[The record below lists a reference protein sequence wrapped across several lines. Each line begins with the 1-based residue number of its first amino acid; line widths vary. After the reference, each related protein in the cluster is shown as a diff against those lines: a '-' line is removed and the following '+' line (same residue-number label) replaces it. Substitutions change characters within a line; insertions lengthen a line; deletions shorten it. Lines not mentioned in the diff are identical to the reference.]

1 MEGFK
6 SLPKMQ
12 CFKEGGS
19 VKAMAYGGKMKKGGH
34 SESKEMSKDI
44 AQDKKVVKKAF
55 AMHDKQSHEGEK
67 TNLSK
72 LKKGG
77 RMKKEVGTVKKYKAG
92 GAIEMKKDAGD
103 KDDIKKVKQTKPKK
117 AAAPSAASKDVMNTP
132 KFFNKGGAVKKCN
145 AGGSLKSVDAEKN
158 PGLAELPTNVRNKMG
173 YAKKGGKVKKYSNG
187 QQVKDP
193 QKLVDD
199 IALEENTQDREMI
212 MKPVRAAGKMITK
225 GISAAKSALK
235 GSDAEKQDVSNIAKK
250 KGGKIKKFNTGGS
263 TGPLT
268 AEEEAYLGGADRTDP
283 FIMARMRRAI
293 PQKQNY
299 IPNAVPAMDNR
310 DVGQTVAPALAPMDS
325 TLRDETGA
333 PSTMQRNEYGD
344 LYTPINQM
352 TPAAPVKTPVR
363 RPAAAPAA
371 PAAPSISSTDT
382 ARLDEMARGLGVFPE
397 GSAALPRRLGKPQ
410 SVGKRFFTATPEEQ
424 AASFG
429 RGAEARKNLGKRVGR
444 LSMPSFS
451 DALDRY
457 KS

>member
-12 CFKEGGS
+12 CFREGGS
-19 VKAMAYGGKMKKGGH
+19 VKAMCYGGKMKKGGH
-34 SESKEMSKDI
+34 AESKEIKKDI

-55 AMHDKQSHEGEK
+55 ALHDKQSHEGEK

-117 AAAPSAASKDVMNTP
+117 AAAPSAASKDVMNNP
-132 KFFNKGGAVKKCN
+132 KFF
-145 AGGSLKSVDAEKN
+145 
-158 PGLAELPTNVRNKMG
+158 
-173 YAKKGGKVKKYSNG
+173 KKGGKVKKYSNG
-187 QQVKDP
+187 QAVKDP

-235 GSDAEKQDVSNIAKK
+235 GQGAVSDAEREAVAKK
-250 KGGKIKKFNTGGS
+250 KGGKIKKFNAGGS

-268 AEEEAYLGGADRTDP
+268 EEEKNWLGGADATDP
-283 FIMARMRRAI
+283 FILARMRKAI
-293 PQKQNY
+293 PQKQAY
-299 IPNAVPAMDNR
+299 IPNANAAMDNR
-310 DVGQTVAPALAPMDS
+310 DAGQTAEPLVPGLAPMTPRPVVQQRPDVDPD
-325 TLRDETGA
+325 TGLAYPQENELRTA
-333 PSTMQRNEYGD
+333 PMAPR
-344 LYTPINQM
+344 PI
-352 TPAAPVKTPVR
+352 R

-371 PAAPSISSTDT
+371 PSVSSTDT
-382 ARLDEMARGLGVFPE
+382 ARLDEMAKGQGVFSE
-397 GSAALPRRLGKPQ
+397 GSAALPSGKMPKPQ

-424 AASFG
+424 AASFR
-429 RGAEARKNLGKRVGR
+429 RGAESRKNIGKKIGP
-444 LSMPSFS
+444 LTMPSLS
-451 DALDRY
+451 DSLDRY
-457 KS
+457 KR

>member
-1 MEGFK
+1 
-6 SLPKMQ
+6 
-12 CFKEGGS
+12 
-19 VKAMAYGGKMKKGGH
+19 MKK
-34 SESKEMSKDI
+34 DI
-44 AQDKKVVKKAF
+44 VQDKKVVKKAF

-117 AAAPSAASKDVMNTP
+117 AAAPSAATKDVMNTP
-132 KFFNKGGAVKKCN
+132 KFF
-145 AGGSLKSVDAEKN
+145 
-158 PGLAELPTNVRNKMG
+158 
-173 YAKKGGKVKKYSNG
+173 KKGGKVKKYSNG

-235 GSDAEKQDVSNIAKK
+235 GQGSVSDAEREAVAKK

-344 LYTPINQM
+344 LYTPINKM
-352 TPAAPVKTPVR
+352 TPTAPVKAPVR
-363 RPAAAPAA
+363 RPAAAPAVQQRPNVDADSGLAYPQENQLRTA
-371 PAAPSISSTDT
+371 PMAPRSF
-382 ARLDEMARGLGVFPE
+382 LRGTKGYNLSDFFGPGF
-397 GSAALPRRLGKPQ
+397 GKSQ
-410 SVGKRFFTATPEEQ
+410 RN
-424 AASFG
+424 
-429 RGAEARKNLGKRVGR
+429 RG
-444 LSMPSFS
+444 
-451 DALDRY
+451 Y
-457 KS
+457 KP

>member
-19 VKAMAYGGKMKKGGH
+19 VKSKPKEMCYGGKMKNGGH
-34 SESKEMSKDI
+34 AESKEMKKDV
-44 AQDKKVVKKAF
+44 AQDKKMIKKAI
-55 AMHDKQSHEGEK
+55 AMHDKQEHPGEK

-103 KDDIKKVKQTKPKK
+103 KDDIKKVKQAKPKK
-117 AAAPSAASKDVMNTP
+117 AAAPSAGSKDVMNTP
-132 KFFNKGGAVKKCN
+132 KYF
-145 AGGSLKSVDAEKN
+145 
-158 PGLAELPTNVRNKMG
+158 
-173 YAKKGGKVKKYSNG
+173 KKGGKVKKYNNG
-187 QQVKDP
+187 QAVKDP
-193 QKLVDD
+193 QKMVDE

-212 MKPVRAAGKMITK
+212 LKPARAAGKMITK
-225 GISAAKSALK
+225 GLSAVKSALK
-235 GSDAEKQDVSNIAKK
+235 GQGAVSDAERESLSNIAKK
-250 KGGKIKKFNTGGS
+250 KGGKVKKFADGGS

-268 AEEEAYLGGADRTDP
+268 EEEKNWLGGADATDP
-283 FIMARMRRAI
+283 FILARMRKAI
-293 PQKQNY
+293 PQKQAY
-299 IPNAVPAMDNR
+299 IPNANPAMDNR
-310 DVGQTVAPALAPMDS
+310 DVGQSVAPAMAPMDS

-344 LYTPINQM
+344 LYTPISQM
-352 TPAAPVKTPVR
+352 TPTAPVKASVR

-371 PAAPSISSTDT
+371 PTIKSTDV
-382 ARLDEMARGLGVFPE
+382 ALLDEMARGQGVFPE
-397 GSAALPRRLGKPQ
+397 GSPALPTGKMPRPQ

-451 DALDRY
+451 DSLGRY
-457 KS
+457 KP

>member
-12 CFKEGGS
+12 CFREGGS
-19 VKAMAYGGKMKKGGH
+19 VKAMCYGGKMKKGGH
-34 SESKEMSKDI
+34 AESKEMKKDI

-132 KFFNKGGAVKKCN
+132 KFF
-145 AGGSLKSVDAEKN
+145 
-158 PGLAELPTNVRNKMG
+158 
-173 YAKKGGKVKKYSNG
+173 KKGGKVKKYSNG
-187 QQVKDP
+187 KAVKDP

-235 GSDAEKQDVSNIAKK
+235 GQGAVSDAEREAIAKK

-293 PQKQNY
+293 PQKQGY
-299 IPNAVPAMDNR
+299 IPNANPAMDNR
-310 DVGQTVAPALAPMDS
+310 DVGQTVAPAPALAPMDS

-371 PAAPSISSTDT
+371 PSISSTDT
-382 ARLDEMARGLGVFPE
+382 ARLDEMARGQGVFPE
-397 GSAALPRRLGKPQ
+397 GSAALPRRSGKPQ

-424 AASFG
+424 AASFR
-429 RGAEARKNLGKRVGR
+429 RGAESRKNIGKKMGP
-444 LSMPSFS
+444 LTMPSFS

-457 KS
+457 KP

>member
-19 VKAMAYGGKMKKGGH
+19 VKAMCYGGKMKKGGH
-34 SESKEMSKDI
+34 AESKEMKKDV

-55 AMHDKQSHEGEK
+55 AMHDKQEHPGEK
-67 TNLSK
+67 TDLSK

-103 KDDIKKVKQTKPKK
+103 KDDIKKVKQAKPKK
-117 AAAPSAASKDVMNTP
+117 AAAPRAASKDVMNTP
-132 KFFNKGGAVKKCN
+132 KFF
-145 AGGSLKSVDAEKN
+145 
-158 PGLAELPTNVRNKMG
+158 
-173 YAKKGGKVKKYSNG
+173 KKGGKVKKYSNG
-187 QQVKDP
+187 QAVKDP

-212 MKPVRAAGKMITK
+212 MKPVRAAGKVITK
-225 GISAAKSALK
+225 GISAVKSALK
-235 GSDAEKQDVSNIAKK
+235 GQGAVSDAERESFSNIAKK

-268 AEEEAYLGGADRTDP
+268 PEEEAYLGGADRTDP
-283 FIMARMRRAI
+283 IIMARMRSALG
-293 PQKQNY
+293 PKKQTY
-299 IPNAVPAMDNR
+299 IPNANLAMDNR
-310 DVGQTVAPALAPMDS
+310 DVGQTVAPAMAPMDS

-344 LYTPINQM
+344 LYTPISQM
-352 TPAAPVKTPVR
+352 TPTAPAKAPVR
-363 RPAAAPAA
+363 RPAAA

-382 ARLDEMARGLGVFPE
+382 ARLDEMARGQGVFPE
-397 GSAALPRRLGKPQ
+397 GSAALPRRSGKPQ

-451 DALDRY
+451 NALERY
-457 KS
+457 KP

>member
-19 VKAMAYGGKMKKGGH
+19 VKAMCYGGKMKKGGH
-34 SESKEMSKDI
+34 AESKEMKKDV

-55 AMHDKQSHEGEK
+55 AMHDKQEHPGEK
-67 TNLSK
+67 TDLSK

-117 AAAPSAASKDVMNTP
+117 AAAPSAASKDVMNNP
-132 KFFNKGGAVKKCN
+132 KFF
-145 AGGSLKSVDAEKN
+145 
-158 PGLAELPTNVRNKMG
+158 
-173 YAKKGGKVKKYSNG
+173 KKGGKVKKYSNG
-187 QQVKDP
+187 QAVKDP

-235 GSDAEKQDVSNIAKK
+235 GQGAVSDAEREAVAKK

-268 AEEEAYLGGADRTDP
+268 PEEEAYLGGADRTDP
-283 FIMARMRRAI
+283 IIMARMRSALG
-293 PQKQNY
+293 PKKQTY
-299 IPNAVPAMDNR
+299 IPNANPAMDNR
-310 DVGQTVAPALAPMDS
+310 DVGQTAEPLVPGLAPMTPRPVVQQRPDV
-325 TLRDETGA
+325 DPDTGLAYPQENQTRTA
-333 PSTMQRNEYGD
+333 PM
-344 LYTPINQM
+344 
-352 TPAAPVKTPVR
+352 APRPVR
-363 RPAAAPAA
+363 RAAPAVQQRPNVDADSGLAYPQENQLRTA
-371 PAAPSISSTDT
+371 PMAPRSFWKGTKGYNLSDLFGSGFGKSQ
-382 ARLDEMARGLGVFPE
+382 RNRGY
-397 GSAALPRRLGKPQ
+397 KP
-410 SVGKRFFTATPEEQ
+410 
-424 AASFG
+424 
-429 RGAEARKNLGKRVGR
+429 
-444 LSMPSFS
+444 
-451 DALDRY
+451 
-457 KS
+457 

>member
-34 SESKEMSKDI
+34 SESKEMKKDI
-44 AQDKKVVKKAF
+44 VQDKKVVKKAF

-117 AAAPSAASKDVMNTP
+117 AAAPSAATKDVMNTP
-132 KFFNKGGAVKKCN
+132 KFF
-145 AGGSLKSVDAEKN
+145 
-158 PGLAELPTNVRNKMG
+158 
-173 YAKKGGKVKKYSNG
+173 KKGGKVKKYSNG

-235 GSDAEKQDVSNIAKK
+235 GQGSVSDAEREAVAKK

-344 LYTPINQM
+344 LYTPINKM
-352 TPAAPVKTPVR
+352 TPTAPVKAPVR
-363 RPAAAPAA
+363 RPAAAPAVQQRPNVDADSGLAYPQENQLRTA
-371 PAAPSISSTDT
+371 PMAPRSF
-382 ARLDEMARGLGVFPE
+382 LRGTKGYNLSDFFGPGF
-397 GSAALPRRLGKPQ
+397 GKSQ
-410 SVGKRFFTATPEEQ
+410 RN
-424 AASFG
+424 
-429 RGAEARKNLGKRVGR
+429 RG
-444 LSMPSFS
+444 
-451 DALDRY
+451 Y
-457 KS
+457 KP

>member
-19 VKAMAYGGKMKKGGH
+19 VKAMCYGGKMKKGGH
-34 SESKEMSKDI
+34 AESKEMKKDV

-132 KFFNKGGAVKKCN
+132 KYFKKGNSVKKCN
-145 AGGSLKSVDAEKN
+145 EGGSLKSVDTEEN
-158 PGLAELPTNVRNKMG
+158 PGLAKLPTNVRNKMG
-173 YAKKGGKVKKYSNG
+173 YAKKGGKVKKYENG
-187 QQVKDP
+187 GIVDTVKAVGK
-193 QKLVDD
+193 KLY
-199 IALEENTQDREMI
+199 ENVMGTPEQN
-212 MKPVRAAGKMITK
+212 KA
-225 GISAAKSALK
+225 
-235 GSDAEKQDVSNIAKK
+235 AEKQEKEIAEKDPSSLEAKYRKMTGKK

-268 AEEEAYLGGADRTDP
+268 PEEEAYLGGADRTDP
-283 FIMARMRRAI
+283 IIMARMRSALG
-293 PQKQNY
+293 PKKQTY
-299 IPNAVPAMDNR
+299 ISNANPAMDNR
-310 DVGQTVAPALAPMDS
+310 DVGQTVAPAMAPMDS

-344 LYTPINQM
+344 LYTPVSKM
-352 TPAAPVKTPVR
+352 TPTAPAKAPVR
-363 RPAAAPAA
+363 RPAAAPAVQQRPNVDADSGLAYPQENQLRTA
-371 PAAPSISSTDT
+371 PMAPRSF
-382 ARLDEMARGLGVFPE
+382 LRGTKGYNLSDFF
-397 GSAALPRRLGKPQ
+397 GSGFGKSQ
-410 SVGKRFFTATPEEQ
+410 RN
-424 AASFG
+424 
-429 RGAEARKNLGKRVGR
+429 RG
-444 LSMPSFS
+444 
-451 DALDRY
+451 Y
-457 KS
+457 KP

>member
-12 CFKEGGS
+12 CFREGGS
-19 VKAMAYGGKMKKGGH
+19 VKAMCYGGKMKKGGH
-34 SESKEMSKDI
+34 AESKEMKKDI

-117 AAAPSAASKDVMNTP
+117 AAAPSAATKDVMNTP
-132 KFFNKGGAVKKCN
+132 KFF
-145 AGGSLKSVDAEKN
+145 
-158 PGLAELPTNVRNKMG
+158 
-173 YAKKGGKVKKYSNG
+173 KKGNKVKKYSNG
-187 QQVKDP
+187 QAVKDP

-235 GSDAEKQDVSNIAKK
+235 GQGSVSDAEREAVAKK

-352 TPAAPVKTPVR
+352 TPAAPVKAPVR
-363 RPAAAPAA
+363 RPAAAPAVQQRPNVDADSGLAYPQENQLRTA
-371 PAAPSISSTDT
+371 PMAPRSF
-382 ARLDEMARGLGVFPE
+382 LRGTKGYNLSDFFGPGF
-397 GSAALPRRLGKPQ
+397 GKSQ
-410 SVGKRFFTATPEEQ
+410 RN
-424 AASFG
+424 
-429 RGAEARKNLGKRVGR
+429 RG
-444 LSMPSFS
+444 
-451 DALDRY
+451 Y
-457 KS
+457 KP

>member
-34 SESKEMSKDI
+34 SESKEMKKDI
-44 AQDKKVVKKAF
+44 VQDKKVVKKAF

-117 AAAPSAASKDVMNTP
+117 AAAPSAATKDVMNTP
-132 KFFNKGGAVKKCN
+132 KFF
-145 AGGSLKSVDAEKN
+145 
-158 PGLAELPTNVRNKMG
+158 
-173 YAKKGGKVKKYSNG
+173 KKGGKVKKYSNG

-212 MKPVRAAGKMITK
+212 MKPVRAVGKMITK

-310 DVGQTVAPALAPMDS
+310 DVGQTVAPTVAPMDS

-344 LYTPINQM
+344 LYTPINKM
-352 TPAAPVKTPVR
+352 TPAAPVKAPVR
-363 RPAAAPAA
+363 RPAAAPAVQQRPNVDADSGLAYPQENQLRTA
-371 PAAPSISSTDT
+371 PMAPRSF
-382 ARLDEMARGLGVFPE
+382 LRGTKGYNLSDFFGPGF
-397 GSAALPRRLGKPQ
+397 GKSQ
-410 SVGKRFFTATPEEQ
+410 RN
-424 AASFG
+424 
-429 RGAEARKNLGKRVGR
+429 RG
-444 LSMPSFS
+444 
-451 DALDRY
+451 Y
-457 KS
+457 KP

>member
-19 VKAMAYGGKMKKGGH
+19 VKAMCYGGKMKKGGH
-34 SESKEMSKDI
+34 AESKEMKKDV

-55 AMHDKQSHEGEK
+55 AIHDKQSHEGEK

-132 KFFNKGGAVKKCN
+132 KFF
-145 AGGSLKSVDAEKN
+145 
-158 PGLAELPTNVRNKMG
+158 
-173 YAKKGGKVKKYSNG
+173 KKGNKVKKYSNG
-187 QQVKDP
+187 QAVKDP

-235 GSDAEKQDVSNIAKK
+235 GQGAVSDAEREAVAKK

-268 AEEEAYLGGADRTDP
+268 PEEEAYLGGADRTDP
-283 FIMARMRRAI
+283 IIMARMRSALG
-293 PQKQNY
+293 PKKQTY
-299 IPNAVPAMDNR
+299 IPNANPAMDNR
-310 DVGQTVAPALAPMDS
+310 DVGQIAAPAMAPMDS

-344 LYTPINQM
+344 LYTPISKM
-352 TPAAPVKTPVR
+352 TPTAPAKTPVR
-363 RPAAAPAA
+363 RPAAAPAVQQRPNVDADSGLAYPQENQLRTA
-371 PAAPSISSTDT
+371 PMAPRSFWKGTKGYNLSDLFGSGFGKSQ
-382 ARLDEMARGLGVFPE
+382 RNRGY
-397 GSAALPRRLGKPQ
+397 KP
-410 SVGKRFFTATPEEQ
+410 
-424 AASFG
+424 
-429 RGAEARKNLGKRVGR
+429 
-444 LSMPSFS
+444 
-451 DALDRY
+451 
-457 KS
+457 

>member
-19 VKAMAYGGKMKKGGH
+19 VKAMCYGGKMKKGGH
-34 SESKEMSKDI
+34 AESKEMKKDI

-55 AMHDKQSHEGEK
+55 AMHDKQEHPGEK
-67 TNLSK
+67 TDLSK

-117 AAAPSAASKDVMNTP
+117 AAAPSAASKDVMNNP
-132 KFFNKGGAVKKCN
+132 KFF
-145 AGGSLKSVDAEKN
+145 
-158 PGLAELPTNVRNKMG
+158 
-173 YAKKGGKVKKYSNG
+173 KKGGKVKKYSNG
-187 QQVKDP
+187 QAVKDP

-212 MKPVRAAGKMITK
+212 MKPVRAAGKVITK
-225 GISAAKSALK
+225 GISAVKSALK
-235 GSDAEKQDVSNIAKK
+235 GQGAVSDAEREAVAKK

-268 AEEEAYLGGADRTDP
+268 PEEEAYLGGADRTDP
-283 FIMARMRRAI
+283 YILARMRSALG
-293 PQKQNY
+293 PKKQTY
-299 IPNAVPAMDNR
+299 MPNANPAMDNR
-310 DVGQTVAPALAPMDS
+310 DVGQANESLVPGLAPMTPRPVYSAPNVEQDS
-325 TLRDETGA
+325 GLAYPEENQTRTA
-333 PSTMQRNEYGD
+333 PM
-344 LYTPINQM
+344 
-352 TPAAPVKTPVR
+352 APRPVR
-363 RPAAAPAA
+363 RPAAA

-382 ARLDEMARGLGVFPE
+382 ARLDEIARGQGVFPE
-397 GSAALPRRLGKPQ
+397 GSAALPRR
-410 SVGKRFFTATPEEQ
+410 SGKRQSIGKSFFTATPEEQ

-429 RGAEARKNLGKRVGR
+429 RGAEARKNLGKRVGP
-444 LSMPSFS
+444 LTMPSFS
-451 DALDRY
+451 NALERY
-457 KS
+457 KP

>member
-103 KDDIKKVKQTKPKK
+103 KDDIKKVKQTKSKK
-117 AAAPSAASKDVMNTP
+117 AAAPSAASKDVMNNP
-132 KFFNKGGAVKKCN
+132 KFF
-145 AGGSLKSVDAEKN
+145 
-158 PGLAELPTNVRNKMG
+158 
-173 YAKKGGKVKKYSNG
+173 KKGGKVKKYSNG
-187 QQVKDP
+187 QAVKDP

-352 TPAAPVKTPVR
+352 TPAAPVKAPVR
-363 RPAAAPAA
+363 RPAAA

-397 GSAALPRRLGKPQ
+397 GSAALPRRSGKPQ

-429 RGAEARKNLGKRVGR
+429 RGAEARKNLGKKVGR

-451 DALDRY
+451 DAFDRY

>member
-77 RMKKEVGTVKKYKAG
+77 RMKKEVGAVKKYKAG

-132 KFFNKGGAVKKCN
+132 KFF
-145 AGGSLKSVDAEKN
+145 
-158 PGLAELPTNVRNKMG
+158 
-173 YAKKGGKVKKYSNG
+173 KKGGKVKKYSNG

-235 GSDAEKQDVSNIAKK
+235 GQGAVSDAEREAVAKK

-325 TLRDETGA
+325 TLRDETGV

-352 TPAAPVKTPVR
+352 TPAAPVKAPVR
-363 RPAAAPAA
+363 RPAAAPSVAQRPNVEQDSGLAYPQENQLRTA
-371 PAAPSISSTDT
+371 PMAPRSF
-382 ARLDEMARGLGVFPE
+382 LRGTKGYNLSDFFGPGF
-397 GSAALPRRLGKPQ
+397 GKSQ
-410 SVGKRFFTATPEEQ
+410 RN
-424 AASFG
+424 
-429 RGAEARKNLGKRVGR
+429 RG
-444 LSMPSFS
+444 
-451 DALDRY
+451 Y
-457 KS
+457 KP

>member
-12 CFKEGGS
+12 CFREGGS
-19 VKAMAYGGKMKKGGH
+19 VKAMCYGGKMKKGGH
-34 SESKEMSKDI
+34 AESKEMKKDI
-44 AQDKKVVKKAF
+44 VQDKKVVKKAF

-117 AAAPSAASKDVMNTP
+117 AAAPSAASKDVMNNP
-132 KFFNKGGAVKKCN
+132 KFF
-145 AGGSLKSVDAEKN
+145 
-158 PGLAELPTNVRNKMG
+158 
-173 YAKKGGKVKKYSNG
+173 KKGGKVKKYSNG

-212 MKPVRAAGKMITK
+212 MKPVRAVGKMITK

-352 TPAAPVKTPVR
+352 TPAAPVKAPVR
-363 RPAAAPAA
+363 RPAAAPAVQQRPNVDADSGLAYPQENQLRTA
-371 PAAPSISSTDT
+371 PMAPRSF
-382 ARLDEMARGLGVFPE
+382 LRGTKGYNLSDFFGPGF
-397 GSAALPRRLGKPQ
+397 GKSQ
-410 SVGKRFFTATPEEQ
+410 RN
-424 AASFG
+424 
-429 RGAEARKNLGKRVGR
+429 RG
-444 LSMPSFS
+444 
-451 DALDRY
+451 Y
-457 KS
+457 KP

>member
-12 CFKEGGS
+12 CFKEGGA
-19 VKAMAYGGKMKKGGH
+19 VKAMCYGGKMKKGGH
-34 SESKEMSKDI
+34 AESKEMKKDV

-103 KDDIKKVKQTKPKK
+103 KDDIKKVKQTKHKK

-132 KFFNKGGAVKKCN
+132 KFF
-145 AGGSLKSVDAEKN
+145 
-158 PGLAELPTNVRNKMG
+158 
-173 YAKKGGKVKKYSNG
+173 KKGGKVKKYSNG
-187 QQVKDP
+187 KAVKDP

-235 GSDAEKQDVSNIAKK
+235 GQGAVSDAEREAVAKK

-268 AEEEAYLGGADRTDP
+268 EEEKNWLGGADATDP
-283 FIMARMRRAI
+283 FILARMRKAI
-293 PQKQNY
+293 PQKQAY
-299 IPNAVPAMDNR
+299 IPNANPAMDNR
-310 DVGQTVAPALAPMDS
+310 DAGQTAEPLVPGLAPMTPRPVYSAPNVEQDS
-325 TLRDETGA
+325 GLAYPQENELRTA
-333 PSTMQRNEYGD
+333 PMAPR
-344 LYTPINQM
+344 PI
-352 TPAAPVKTPVR
+352 R

-371 PAAPSISSTDT
+371 PSVSSTDT
-382 ARLDEMARGLGVFPE
+382 TRLDEMARGQGVFSE
-397 GSAALPRRLGKPQ
+397 GSAALPGGKMPRPQ
-410 SVGKRFFTATPEEQ
+410 SVGKRFFTASPAEQ
-424 AASFG
+424 GASFA
-429 RGAEARKNLGKRVGR
+429 RSAEARKNLGKKVGR

-457 KS
+457 KP

>member
-12 CFKEGGS
+12 CFREGGS
-19 VKAMAYGGKMKKGGH
+19 VKAMCYGGKMKKGGH

-117 AAAPSAASKDVMNTP
+117 AAAPSAASKDVMNNP
-132 KFFNKGGAVKKCN
+132 KFF
-145 AGGSLKSVDAEKN
+145 
-158 PGLAELPTNVRNKMG
+158 
-173 YAKKGGKVKKYSNG
+173 KKGDKVKKYSNG
-187 QQVKDP
+187 QAVKDP

-235 GSDAEKQDVSNIAKK
+235 GQGSVSDAEREAVAKK

-310 DVGQTVAPALAPMDS
+310 DVGQTVAPTVAPMDS

-344 LYTPINQM
+344 LYTPINKM
-352 TPAAPVKTPVR
+352 TPAAPVKAPVR
-363 RPAAAPAA
+363 RPAAAPAVQQRPNVDADSGLAYPQENQLRTA
-371 PAAPSISSTDT
+371 PMAPRSF
-382 ARLDEMARGLGVFPE
+382 LRGTKGYNLSDFFGPGF
-397 GSAALPRRLGKPQ
+397 GKSQ
-410 SVGKRFFTATPEEQ
+410 RN
-424 AASFG
+424 
-429 RGAEARKNLGKRVGR
+429 RG
-444 LSMPSFS
+444 
-451 DALDRY
+451 Y
-457 KS
+457 KP

>member
-19 VKAMAYGGKMKKGGH
+19 VKAMCYGGKMKKGGH
-34 SESKEMSKDI
+34 AESKEMKKDI
-44 AQDKKVVKKAF
+44 AQDKKVVKKAI
-55 AMHDKQSHEGEK
+55 AMHDKQEHPGEK
-67 TNLSK
+67 TDLSK

-103 KDDIKKVKQTKPKK
+103 KDDIKKIKQAKPKK

-132 KFFNKGGAVKKCN
+132 KFFKKGGSVKKCN
-145 AGGSLKSVDAEKN
+145 EGGSLKSVDTEEN
-158 PGLAELPTNVRNKMG
+158 PGLAKLPTNVRNKMG
-173 YAKKGGKVKKYSNG
+173 YAKKGGKVKKYESG
-187 QQVKDP
+187 GIVDTVKAVGK
-193 QKLVDD
+193 KLY
-199 IALEENTQDREMI
+199 ENVMGTPEQN
-212 MKPVRAAGKMITK
+212 KA
-225 GISAAKSALK
+225 
-235 GSDAEKQDVSNIAKK
+235 AEKQEKEIAEKDPSSLEAKYRKMTGKK
-250 KGGKIKKFNTGGS
+250 KGGKIKKFADGGS
-263 TGPLT
+263 TGSFTP
-268 AEEEAYLGGADRTDP
+268 EEEAYLGGADRTDP
-283 FIMARMRRAI
+283 FILARMRSALGPR
-293 PQKQNY
+293 KQNY
-299 IPNAVPAMDNR
+299 IPNANPAMDNR
-310 DVGQTVAPALAPMDS
+310 DVGQATSGLVPGLAPMTPRPVYSAPNVEQDS
-325 TLRDETGA
+325 GLAYPQENELRTA
-333 PSTMQRNEYGD
+333 PMAPR
-344 LYTPINQM
+344 PI
-352 TPAAPVKTPVR
+352 R

-371 PAAPSISSTDT
+371 PSVSSTDT
-382 ARLDEMARGLGVFPE
+382 ARLDEMARGQGVFSE
-397 GSAALPRRLGKPQ
+397 GSAALPSGKMPRPQ

>member
-12 CFKEGGS
+12 CFKEGGA
-19 VKAMAYGGKMKKGGH
+19 VKAMCYGGKMKKGGH
-34 SESKEMSKDI
+34 AESKEMKKDI

-55 AMHDKQSHEGEK
+55 AIHDKQSHEGEK

-117 AAAPSAASKDVMNTP
+117 AAAPSAAAKDVMNTP
-132 KFFNKGGAVKKCN
+132 KFF
-145 AGGSLKSVDAEKN
+145 
-158 PGLAELPTNVRNKMG
+158 
-173 YAKKGGKVKKYSNG
+173 KKGGKVKKYSNG
-187 QQVKDP
+187 QAVKDP

-235 GSDAEKQDVSNIAKK
+235 GQGAVSDAERGAVAKK
-250 KGGKIKKFNTGGS
+250 KGGKIKKFADGGS
-263 TGPLT
+263 TGQFT
-268 AEEEAYLGGADRTDP
+268 SEEEAYLGGADRTDP
-283 FIMARMRRAI
+283 FILARMRKAI

-299 IPNAVPAMDNR
+299 MPNAVPAMDNR
-310 DVGQTVAPALAPMDS
+310 DVGQTVAPAPTLMDS
-325 TLRDETGA
+325 IVRDETGA

-352 TPAAPVKTPVR
+352 TPTAPVKAPVR
-363 RPAAAPAA
+363 RPAAA

-382 ARLDEMARGLGVFPE
+382 TRLDEMARGLGVFPE
-397 GSAALPRRLGKPQ
+397 GSAALPTGRMPKGQ

-424 AASFG
+424 AASFR
-429 RGAEARKNLGKRVGR
+429 RGAESRKNIGKKMGP
-444 LSMPSFS
+444 LTTPSFS
-451 DALDRY
+451 DALERY
-457 KS
+457 KR